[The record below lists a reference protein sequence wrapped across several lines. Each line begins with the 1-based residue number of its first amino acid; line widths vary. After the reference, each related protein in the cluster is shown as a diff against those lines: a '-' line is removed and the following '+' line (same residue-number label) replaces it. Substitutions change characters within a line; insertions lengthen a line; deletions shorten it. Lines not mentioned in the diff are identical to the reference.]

1 MHFSCN
7 CLPFKHPHTLRDAV
21 TSVSPGCGLTVA
33 VQPQWKAERPGTCP
47 SHQPVSVCRKGKQA
61 EHVRRILPS
70 GSLFLI
76 FFSPSR
82 GIALCH
88 NHWNQ
93 PRRAAQTPALTWRTL
108 SVDLGCMW
116 LCPKFFCKSETFHR
130 SGYSELKMGEQ
141 SGGYGFVTAFLQDFN
156 FDFLWFIASHP
167 LSWLKNLHARRPWS
181 LSVYIDSAVCF
192 WI

>member
-1 MHFSCN
+1 MWLSAFQTFSHAQRCCHQCISRLWSN
-7 CLPFKHPHTLRDAV
+7 SGSSTPVK
-21 TSVSPGCGLTVA
+21 G
-33 VQPQWKAERPGTCP
+33 WKARDMSKSPACFCVQEGKTGRTCEEN
-47 SHQPVSVCRKGKQA
+47 SAFRQ
-61 EHVRRILPS
+61 
-70 GSLFLI
+70 SLSN
-76 FFSPSR
+76 FFPPSR
-82 GIALCH
+82 DTALCH

-141 SGGYGFVTAFLQDFN
+141 SGGYGFATAFLQDFN